1 MRDEIFS
8 NISKI
13 IERDSKVSTYKFA
26 LLRGTIDVI
35 IENSPYIRFES
46 DRAYIPLALLVEK
59 WLLYYYPLLESK
71 IHIPQIQGDSNLAF
85 ELQFRKIIDEYS
97 FRGGFSSFY
106 NDIRNKGI
114 PEDLKGDYWN
124 LLKKLR
130 ETITKN
136 PMQYIGRSLNAG
148 FYSIYQY
155 ENSTRVIRPN
165 SLDINK
171 IVEVFGEFSIPVEY
185 YKAFQILGSFIG
197 GQDSIL
203 FKWAEFSINTSKS
216 KIPIEMVLNGVLK
229 SPITLREVRES
240 KKLYENILKKDSSV
254 FCVWTDKI
262 IEKYHVDHV
271 IPFSIWKNND
281 LWNLLPSTPKINGD
295 KKDKIPSIDT
305 IEKRKDLI
313 IYYWELIYEAHQERF
328 ERELKL
334 ALLGNIPLSN
344 WKEKGIESLK
354 TSCNYLITQRGFEE
368 WRPKC

>member
-1 MRDEIFS
+1 MRDEVFS

-46 DRAYIPLALLVEK
+46 GRAYIPLALLIEK
-59 WLLYYYPLLESK
+59 WLLYYYPLMESK

-85 ELQFRKIIDEYS
+85 EIQFRKIIDEYS

-114 PEDLKGDYWN
+114 PEDLKDDYWN
-124 LLKKLR
+124 LLKKLK

-136 PMQYIGRSLNAG
+136 PMRYIGRSLNAG
-148 FYSIYQY
+148 FYSIYRY
-155 ENSTRVIRPN
+155 ENSTRMVRPS
-165 SLDINK
+165 SLDLNK
-171 IVEVFGEFSIPVEY
+171 IVEVFGEFSIPTEY
-185 YKAFQILGSFIG
+185 FKVFQILGSFIG

-216 KIPIEMVLNGVLK
+216 KIPIERVLHDVLK
-229 SPITLREVRES
+229 SPITFREVRDS
-240 KKLYENILKKDSSV
+240 KKLYENVLKKDKSV
-254 FCVWTDKI
+254 YCVWMDKEI
-262 IEKYHVDHV
+262 DKYHVDHV

-295 KKDKIPSIDT
+295 KKDKIPSVYL
-305 IEKRKDLI
+305 IEKRKDRI
-313 IYYWELIYEAHQERF
+313 IYYWEMIFEVHKERF
-328 ERELKL
+328 EREIKL
-334 ALLGNIPLSN
+334 ALLGNFPINN
-344 WKEKGIESLK
+344 WKTKAIEGLK
-354 TSCNYLITQRGFEE
+354 NSCEYLISQRGFEE
-368 WRPKC
+368 WNPKN